1 MNINKS
7 LNNVVNN
14 NIFTNG
20 ILFLIILNALLIGI
34 ETSYTNVTIQLI
46 QNVIIYIF
54 VIELLVRWLGR
65 ESTQDYLA
73 DGWNYFDII
82 IVGGSLI
89 PTSLVGNNDII
100 AVFRI
105 LRIMR
110 IFRAFRSIKELRMIS
125 IVLIKSIKSLSITG
139 IFFLIFMYTYA
150 VIGVSLFKMTNY
162 SGSPNITLN
171 PTNPDP
177 YGNIGEA
184 FFTLFRILTGE
195 DWTDLRYNLLN
206 VTDYSNIVVT
216 TYHVSW
222 MVIAAFLLIN
232 LVVGAVLT
240 NYEQVISSLEM
251 KRGISRDQNSG
262 FDKTVIGERKW
273 SFNNCLGYL
282 FSAFAVYTDEDLD
295 PAEKKEIQNCMNEWS
310 QDSSRSDIINALDLT
325 LGWFKKDFGE
335 MNEDDLMTDNDK
347 VLQNLKDICKIIK
360 ENIDNKDARQ
370 AIVDDLVRIGTADG
384 VFDDTEKELAETV
397 SKFLAVKLIV

>member
-335 MNEDDLMTDNDK
+335 MNEDDLMTDNDR
-347 VLQNLKDICKIIK
+347 VLQNLKDICKLIK

>member
-1 MNINKS
+1 
-7 LNNVVNN
+7 
-14 NIFTNG
+14 
-20 ILFLIILNALLIGI
+20 
-34 ETSYTNVTIQLI
+34 
-46 QNVIIYIF
+46 
-54 VIELLVRWLGR
+54 
-65 ESTQDYLA
+65 
-73 DGWNYFDII
+73 
-82 IVGGSLI
+82 
-89 PTSLVGNNDII
+89 
-100 AVFRI
+100 
-105 LRIMR
+105 
-110 IFRAFRSIKELRMIS
+110 
-125 IVLIKSIKSLSITG
+125 
-139 IFFLIFMYTYA
+139 MYTYA

-240 NYEQVISSLEM
+240 NYEEVISSLEM
-251 KRGISRDQNSG
+251 KRGISKDQNSG

-335 MNEDDLMTDNDK
+335 MNEDDLMTDNDR
-347 VLQNLKDICKIIK
+347 VLQNLKDICKLIK

-397 SKFLAVKLIV
+397 SKLLAVKLIV